1 VWNLA
6 QPKGAPADRPRP
18 GRPRAGDVV
27 SLHCDVHPWMAA
39 WVAVSDHRFFAVTGA
54 DGGFT
59 LPACRRAATPS
70 RPGTRRSGMKTA
82 RSRSRRASPPR
93 CHVRRAPAGPA
104 GAVIRVAPAGWPRG
118 ATVGLDRLEEQTIAA
133 PGLAIR
139 VLELPRLFNSVE
151 ELDYV
156 ADKVWPYYQKKFEK
170 KGFTLQDR
178 GEVGWVYFMTKSEP
192 KSIDAL
198 KSSKMWLWGDDAI
211 MKTTFKRLGMSGVP
225 LGVPEVEPALT
236 TGRIDGC
243 YGSPLAAV
251 ALQWN
256 TKIKYVTSMPIS
268 FSIGATII
276 KTDSL
281 NKISADDQKLMA
293 KIAKGMQKTLRKQIR
308 KDNDSALKQMERKG
322 VKVAATPEAM
332 ITDVDKRAQ
341 EVWAELTGKVF
352 SKDELATVLKYRD
365 EFRAKHPAK

>member
-1 VWNLA
+1 MRTPTAFRTGLAALLVAATAGAAAADNLEVRMA
-6 QPKGAPADRPRP
+6 TLAPDGSSWMKILGKGSAEVATKTENRVTIKYY
-18 GRPRAGDVV
+18 AGGVQGDERDVV
-27 SLHCDVHPWMAA
+27 RKINLGQLDGAA
-39 WVAVSDHRFFAVTGA
+39 LTS
-54 DGGFT
+54 
-59 LPACRRAATPS
+59 
-70 RPGTRRSGMKTA
+70 
-82 RSRSRRASPPR
+82 
-93 CHVRRAPAGPA
+93 
-104 GAVIRVAPAGWPRG
+104 
-118 ATVGLDRLEEQTIAA
+118 VGLSMVEES
-133 PGLAIR
+133 IR

-198 KSSKMWLWGDDAI
+198 KNSKMWLWGDDAI

-225 LGVPEVEPALT
+225 LGVPEVEPALS

-256 TKIKYVTSMPIS
+256 TKVKYMTAMPIS

-281 NKISADDQKLMA
+281 KKISDADQALMA

-322 VKVAATPEAM
+322 VKVSPTSDGMLAE
-332 ITDVDKRAQ
+332 VDKAAQ
-341 EVWAELTGKVF
+341 EVWAELTGKLF
-352 SKDELATVLKYRD
+352 TKAELATVLKYRD
-365 EFRAKHPAK
+365 EYRAKHPAK

>member
-1 VWNLA
+1 V
-6 QPKGAPADRPRP
+6 QGDER
-18 GRPRAGDVV
+18 DVV
-27 SLHCDVHPWMAA
+27 RKINLGQLDGAA
-39 WVAVSDHRFFAVTGA
+39 LTS
-54 DGGFT
+54 
-59 LPACRRAATPS
+59 
-70 RPGTRRSGMKTA
+70 
-82 RSRSRRASPPR
+82 
-93 CHVRRAPAGPA
+93 
-104 GAVIRVAPAGWPRG
+104 
-118 ATVGLDRLEEQTIAA
+118 VGLSMVEES
-133 PGLAIR
+133 IR

>member
-1 VWNLA
+1 MRTPTAFRTGLAALLVAATAGAAAADNLEVRMA
-6 QPKGAPADRPRP
+6 TLAPDGSSWMKILGKGSAEVATKTENRVTIKYY
-18 GRPRAGDVV
+18 AGGVQGDERDVV
-27 SLHCDVHPWMAA
+27 RKINLGQLDGAA
-39 WVAVSDHRFFAVTGA
+39 LTS
-54 DGGFT
+54 
-59 LPACRRAATPS
+59 
-70 RPGTRRSGMKTA
+70 
-82 RSRSRRASPPR
+82 
-93 CHVRRAPAGPA
+93 
-104 GAVIRVAPAGWPRG
+104 
-118 ATVGLDRLEEQTIAA
+118 VGLSMVEES
-133 PGLAIR
+133 IR

-322 VKVAATPEAM
+322 VKISATSDAM
-332 ITDVDKRAQ
+332 IADADKAAQDVWK
-341 EVWAELTGKVF
+341 ELTGKVF

>member
-1 VWNLA
+1 MRTHIAFRTGLAALLVAATAGAAAADNLEVRMA
-6 QPKGAPADRPRP
+6 TLAPDGSSWMKILGKGSAEVATKTENRVTIKYY
-18 GRPRAGDVV
+18 AGGVQGDERDVV
-27 SLHCDVHPWMAA
+27 RKINLGQLDGAA
-39 WVAVSDHRFFAVTGA
+39 LTS
-54 DGGFT
+54 
-59 LPACRRAATPS
+59 
-70 RPGTRRSGMKTA
+70 
-82 RSRSRRASPPR
+82 
-93 CHVRRAPAGPA
+93 
-104 GAVIRVAPAGWPRG
+104 
-118 ATVGLDRLEEQTIAA
+118 VGLSMVEES
-133 PGLAIR
+133 IR

>member
-1 VWNLA
+1 MRTPTAFRTGLAALLVAATAGAAAADNLEVRMA
-6 QPKGAPADRPRP
+6 TLAPDGSSWMKILGKGSAEVATKTENRVTIKYY
-18 GRPRAGDVV
+18 AGGVQGYERDVV
-27 SLHCDVHPWMAA
+27 RKINLGQLDGAA
-39 WVAVSDHRFFAVTGA
+39 LTS
-54 DGGFT
+54 
-59 LPACRRAATPS
+59 
-70 RPGTRRSGMKTA
+70 
-82 RSRSRRASPPR
+82 
-93 CHVRRAPAGPA
+93 
-104 GAVIRVAPAGWPRG
+104 
-118 ATVGLDRLEEQTIAA
+118 VGLSMVEES
-133 PGLAIR
+133 IR

>member
-1 VWNLA
+1 MATLA
-6 QPKGAPADRPRP
+6 PDGSSWMKILGKGSAEVATKTENRVTIKYY
-18 GRPRAGDVV
+18 AGGVQGDERDVV
-27 SLHCDVHPWMAA
+27 RKINLGQLDGA
-39 WVAVSDHRFFAVTGA
+39 AVT
-54 DGGFT
+54 
-59 LPACRRAATPS
+59 S
-70 RPGTRRSGMKTA
+70 
-82 RSRSRRASPPR
+82 
-93 CHVRRAPAGPA
+93 
-104 GAVIRVAPAGWPRG
+104 
-118 ATVGLDRLEEQTIAA
+118 VGLSMVDES
-133 PGLAIR
+133 IR
-139 VLELPRLFNSVE
+139 VLELPRMFNTVE

>member
-1 VWNLA
+1 MRTPTAFRTGLAALLVAATAGAAAADNLEVRMA
-6 QPKGAPADRPRP
+6 TLAPDGSSWMKILGKGSAEVATKTENRVTIKYY
-18 GRPRAGDVV
+18 AGGVQGDERDVV
-27 SLHCDVHPWMAA
+27 RKINQGQLDGAA
-39 WVAVSDHRFFAVTGA
+39 LTS
-54 DGGFT
+54 
-59 LPACRRAATPS
+59 
-70 RPGTRRSGMKTA
+70 
-82 RSRSRRASPPR
+82 
-93 CHVRRAPAGPA
+93 
-104 GAVIRVAPAGWPRG
+104 
-118 ATVGLDRLEEQTIAA
+118 VGLSMVEES
-133 PGLAIR
+133 IR